1 MLALLA
7 LHLNVETRPIDIDRA
22 LADYAIVR
30 FLHPAGELGYY
41 NYIEGYCVEGGEVR
55 KLPKGLSDPRDER

>member
-30 FLHPAGELGYY
+30 FLHPARELGYY
-41 NYIEGYCVEGGEVR
+41 NYIGSYCVEGGEVR
-55 KLPKGLSDPRDER
+55 YLPKALPDLRDGR